1 MTHAHEKYHHGRS
14 PAAWVGSI
22 VALIGFLVS
31 TVGFVM
37 SLNWPIIWVG
47 FALVLAGAIAGG
59 VLRKM
64 GYGQE

>member
-22 VALIGFLVS
+22 VSLIGFVVS
-31 TVGFVM
+31 SAGFLM
-37 SLNWPIIWVG
+37 NLNWLVIWVG
-47 FALVLAGAIAGG
+47 FALVLLGAVAGG
-59 VLRKM
+59 VMRKM